1 MKKKLLISV
10 AAGAL
15 VVMTTVVIQSY
26 AGSKIPTYVFG
37 NNNAIY
43 KPLNE
48 KIPQDD
54 PNNPYFYAPMKTTPE
69 EREYSK
75 SITGRIVTKFGDFER
90 VREQDTSISEDET
103 VYSSDD
109 IKENTKQVIDHGV
122 FIKTK

>member
-10 AAGAL
+10 TAGVL
-15 VVMTTVVIQSY
+15 VVMTTLVIQSY

-37 NNNAIY
+37 NHNAIY
-43 KPLNE
+43 KPLKQHE
-48 KIPQDD
+48 LRDD
-54 PNNPYFYAPMKTTPE
+54 PNNPYFYAPVKLTPE
-69 EREYSK
+69 EIK
-75 SITGRIVTKFGDFER
+75 HNKWITGRIVTKHGEFER

>member
-10 AAGAL
+10 VAGAF
-15 VVMTTVVIQSY
+15 VVMTTLVIQSY
-26 AGSKIPTYVFG
+26 AGPKIPTYVFG

-48 KIPQDD
+48 KVPQND
-54 PNNPYFYAPMKTTPE
+54 PNNPYFYAPMKITPE
-69 EREYSK
+69 EKEYSK
-75 SITGRIVTKFGDFER
+75 SITSRIVTKFGDFER
-90 VREQDTSISEDET
+90 VSEQDSSIGDDET

-122 FIKTK
+122 FIKTN